1 MFGRDAASL
10 RRIEARVTLLNER
23 MKFMAIDLLALSDAV
38 NRAVDTMQAA
48 AAKLDAAA
56 AAVEQT
62 TVDPVAL
69 QAFADSLNV
78 AAEALSA
85 KVK

>member
-1 MFGRDAASL
+1 
-10 RRIEARVTLLNER
+10 
-23 MKFMAIDLLALSDAV
+23 MAIDLLALSDAV

-48 AAKLDAAA
+48 AAKLDAA